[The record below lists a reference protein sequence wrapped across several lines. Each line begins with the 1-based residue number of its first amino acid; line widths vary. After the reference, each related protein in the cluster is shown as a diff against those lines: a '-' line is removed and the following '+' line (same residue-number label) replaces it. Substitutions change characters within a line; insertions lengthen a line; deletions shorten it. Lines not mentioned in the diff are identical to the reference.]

1 MTAPTPEIVE
11 MAHQFLRFSVISG
24 SPVSFNPPDLRAL
37 LDHVAAVTAE
47 RDQAVRELAEQK
59 RINTSNLQTMTGQ
72 LDQAR
77 QMLADAPHE
86 PDCFAGTYD
95 EEPCTCWK
103 AGL

>member
-47 RDQAVRELAEQK
+47 RDQA
-59 RINTSNLQTMTGQ
+59 
-72 LDQAR
+72 R
-77 QMLADAPHE
+77 QMLADAPHADDCTYLEEDVVE
-86 PDCFAGTYD
+86 PYGTRIS
-95 EEPCTCWK
+95 PNAHCNCWK